1 MDKHIV
7 SNYDNDLDYIKNM
20 ILEMGVLLENQ
31 VYQANELVKVFNENI
46 SKNIIEK
53 EEEIDKAEKK
63 IREFATNTLSKRQP
77 LADDLRKIIVSI
89 KLSSTLERIG
99 DHAANI
105 VTRLSLA
112 KTVPKSY
119 VTDSV
124 YRLGQAVL
132 KNLSQALTSFDQ
144 SSEKLALNVSPEDK
158 KIDLMYETCFREH
171 IVLMMEEKENISY
184 FTQMIFIAKEL
195 ERIGDLSK
203 NISEEV
209 IYNLKGTLI

>member
-7 SNYDNDLDYIKNM
+7 SNYDNDLELLKNM
-20 ILEMGVLLENQ
+20 IIEMGVMLEKQ
-31 VYQANELVKVFNENI
+31 LFLAVEIIKVSNDEI
-46 SKNIIEK
+46 SKSIIETEK
-53 EEEIDKAEKK
+53 KINLSEKK
-63 IREFATNTLSKRQP
+63 IREYATNTLSKRQP

-112 KTVPKSY
+112 KTVPRTY

-144 SSEKLALNVSPEDK
+144 SSEKLALNVLPEDK